1 MRSAARSVLFENS
14 GLQHRRLSVLCSP
27 SILSF
32 PNMVATTRSAS
43 RRVASLPKPRASRA
57 PKKTTHVRAIP
68 IPANAVRGYKMFGP
82 GLKVFHYF

>member
-1 MRSAARSVLFENS
+1 
-14 GLQHRRLSVLCSP
+14 
-27 SILSF
+27 
-32 PNMVATTRSAS
+32 MVATTRSAS